1 MITSGG
7 NRNPAK
13 LDRGAGAA
21 RRRGISPAFLSRP
34 SVNATKPDNVLFEGG
49 QGETLRRKLLAECDV
64 HTLLRLP
71 TGIFYAGVVKANVLF
86 FDARRPR
93 VGGSAWTSKLW
104 VYDFRTGQHF
114 TLRQRKL
121 HAQHLADFVTAYH
134 APDRREVE
142 DERFRCFTYDELLAR
157 DKVNLDISWLRDPD
171 EEGDE
176 LQPPEVIAHVEDLQ
190 SALNEFAAVAEALA
204 LAAAELDAR
213 PSSGEDGRPIG

>member
-7 NRNPAK
+7 SRNPAK
-13 LDRGAGAA
+13 LDRGAGSA

-86 FDARRPR
+86 SDARRPR

-104 VYDFRTGQHF
+104 VYDF
-114 TLRQRKL
+114 
-121 HAQHLADFVTAYH
+121 
-134 APDRREVE
+134 
-142 DERFRCFTYDELLAR
+142 
-157 DKVNLDISWLRDPD
+157 
-171 EEGDE
+171 
-176 LQPPEVIAHVEDLQ
+176 
-190 SALNEFAAVAEALA
+190 
-204 LAAAELDAR
+204 
-213 PSSGEDGRPIG
+213 